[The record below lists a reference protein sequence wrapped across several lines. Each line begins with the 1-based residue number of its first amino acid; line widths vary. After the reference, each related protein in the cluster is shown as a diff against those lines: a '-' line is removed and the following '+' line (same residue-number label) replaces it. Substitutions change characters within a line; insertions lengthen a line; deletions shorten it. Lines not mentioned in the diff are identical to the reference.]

1 MFAATVDD
9 AGVYRL
15 SIRRIRTIKTY
26 MDYGKTID
34 LRFKSRA
41 KAKACADEI
50 NATWLQDYDKNFNK
64 ATSEFVGTDHKR
76 KNEIMIGI
84 ITIIEKHMT

>member
-15 SIRRIRTIKTY
+15 SIRRIRTIETY
-26 MDYGKTID
+26 HDRGETID

-41 KAKACADEI
+41 KAKACADKLNE
-50 NATWLQDYDKNFNK
+50 TWLQDYDRNFSK
-64 ATSEFVGTDHKR
+64 ADGKFIGKDKTR
-76 KNEIMIGI
+76 ANEVMIGI
-84 ITIIEKHMT
+84 IDIINEYI